1 MILRKYGHR
10 HAALLVLAALI
21 ALEQIVLPRGHAQH
35 VGNVAAF
42 VLVAGFAAYLVIRRV
57 VGRGWLGR

>member
-21 ALEQIVLPRGHAQH
+21 ALEQIVLPRGRAQH
-35 VGNVAAF
+35 VGNVVMF
-42 VLVAGFAAYLVIRRV
+42 VLVAGFAAYLFVRRV
-57 VGRGWLGR
+57 VGSGSLGR